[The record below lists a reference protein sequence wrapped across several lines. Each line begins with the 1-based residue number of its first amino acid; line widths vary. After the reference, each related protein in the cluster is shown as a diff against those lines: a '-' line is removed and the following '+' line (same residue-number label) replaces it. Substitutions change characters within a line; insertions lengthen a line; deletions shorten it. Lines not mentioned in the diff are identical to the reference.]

1 MQVFLFIISILLFIG
16 LVLVHEWGH
25 YIVARRNGVD
35 VEEYGLGFPPRAW
48 GKKLKSGMVL
58 SLNWLPLGGFVKLKG
73 EYDSDT
79 RAGSFGAASLRT
91 KSKILLAG
99 VTMNLLVGLGI
110 LTILALVGM
119 PKLLD
124 KNSII
129 GEDQFTVKSDTK
141 IVKQQVRAGTVQN
154 NSPASKIGLTGNDVI
169 LSITSDNKVHTTKTQ
184 EQLHDA
190 TTALAGQRVF
200 VTYKHNN
207 KLLTKQTQL
216 RSLDEAVANLKKQAG
231 LSSSDKITQV
241 KDPHLHKDNTKKVN
255 SEQDFYLAAGM
266 YAGDDVQISYVSNN
280 GQAKSKSATLDPE
293 GFFGVVNPV
302 NIQIQ
307 RSTWSAPVVALG
319 FTFQLTKLT
328 FIGLGHAI
336 GGLGST
342 IAGLTTGNKQAR
354 QNGQSSASSQV
365 GGPVAIVAVLW
376 GSGSYGITFI
386 LWIIAVLSL
395 TLAIMN
401 VLPIPALDGGRLAM
415 ILFSRGVFKKPLT
428 KFAEERMV
436 ATGMAVILSLV
447 VLITIV
453 DVKRFF

>member
-1 MQVFLFIISILLFIG
+1 MQVFLFIVAILLFIG

-48 GKKLKSGMVL
+48 GKKLKSGMIL
-58 SLNWLPLGGFVKLKG
+58 SVNWLPLGGFVKLKG
-73 EYDSDT
+73 EYDADT
-79 RAGSFGAASLRT
+79 RKGSFGAASLGV
-91 KSKILLAG
+91 KSRILLAG

-124 KNSII
+124 KSVV
-129 GEDQFTVKSDTK
+129 GEDQYTVASDTK
-141 IVKQQVRAGTVQN
+141 VVSQQVRAGTVQAD
-154 NSPASKIGLTGNDVI
+154 SPASKIGMAGRDVVVGVA
-169 LSITSDNKVHTTKTQ
+169 SGKDVRYVKTS
-184 EQLHDA
+184 EQLHNA
-190 TTALAGQRVF
+190 TSDFAGKTVT
-200 VTYKHNN
+200 VTYKRGSTTFV
-207 KLLTKQTQL
+207 KETTL
-216 RSLDEAVANLKKQAG
+216 RSKAEVDASLKTDNPKGNL
-231 LSSSDKITQV
+231 
-241 KDPHLHKDNTKKVN
+241 
-255 SEQDFYLAAGM
+255 
-266 YAGDDVQISYVSNN
+266 
-280 GQAKSKSATLDPE
+280 
-293 GFFGVVNPV
+293 GVEDPV

-307 RSTWSAPVVALG
+307 RSTWSAPVVAVG
-319 FTFQLTKLT
+319 FSLQLTKLT
-328 FIGLGHAI
+328 FVGLGHAI

-342 IAGLTTGNKQAR
+342 IAGLVTANKEAR
-354 QNGQSSASSQV
+354 QNGQTSASSQV

-395 TLAIMN
+395 TLALMN

-415 ILFSRGVFKKPLT
+415 ILFSRGLLKKPLS

>member
-1 MQVFLFIISILLFIG
+1 MQVFLFIVAILLFIG

-25 YIVARRNGVD
+25 YIAARRNGVD

-48 GKKLKSGMVL
+48 GKKLKSGMIL

-79 RAGSFGAASLRT
+79 RKGSFGAASLWA
-91 KSKILLAG
+91 KSKIMLAG

-110 LTILALVGM
+110 LTILALTGM

-124 KNSII
+124 KDSV
-129 GEDQFTVKSDTK
+129 GEDQYTVKSDTK
-141 IVKQQVRAGTVQN
+141 VISQQVRVGMVQG
-154 NSPASKIGLTGNDVI
+154 NSPGSKAGLSGKDVVVSIKSGNDI
-169 LSITSDNKVHTTKTQ
+169 RYTKTK

-190 TTALAGQRVF
+190 TQEFAGRAVAI
-200 VTYKHNN
+200 TYIHNG
-207 KLLTKQTQL
+207 KTITKGTKL
-216 RSLDEAVANLKKQAG
+216 RSLSYVVADLKKQAS
-231 LSSSDKITQV
+231 LENAQKISKVEDT
-241 KDPHLHKDNTKKVN
+241 KLAKDNIMAIK
-255 SEQDFYLAAGM
+255 SDSDFYLAAQM
-266 YAGDDVQISYVSNN
+266 YSGDDLRITYLNN
-280 GQAKSKSATLDPE
+280 DGKQETKTTQLNPQGFLGILDS
-293 GFFGVVNPV
+293 V
-302 NIQIQ
+302 NIQKQ
-307 RSTWSAPVVALG
+307 RSTWSAPVVAVG
-319 FTFQLTKLT
+319 FTVQLTKLT
-328 FIGLGHAI
+328 FIGLGHAL

-342 IAGLTTGNKQAR
+342 IAGLATGNQEAR

-376 GSGSYGITFI
+376 GSGSYGISFI

-401 VLPIPALDGGRLAM
+401 ILPIPALDGGRLAM
-415 ILFSRGVFKKPLT
+415 ILFSRGIFKKPLT
-428 KFAEERMV
+428 KVAEERMV
-436 ATGMAVILSLV
+436 ATGMAVILGLV

>member
-1 MQVFLFIISILLFIG
+1 MQVFLFIVAILLFIG

-25 YIVARRNGVD
+25 YIAARRNGVD

-48 GKKLKSGMVL
+48 GKKLKSGMIL

-79 RAGSFGAASLRT
+79 RKGSFGAASLWA
-91 KSKILLAG
+91 KSKIMLAG

-110 LTILALVGM
+110 LTILALTGM

-124 KNSII
+124 KDSV
-129 GEDQFTVKSDTK
+129 GEDQYTVASDTK
-141 IVKQQVRAGTVQN
+141 VISQQVRAGMVQD
-154 NSPASKIGLTGNDVI
+154 NSPASKIGMVGRDVVV
-169 LSITSDNKVHTTKTQ
+169 SIASGSDVRYVKTS
-184 EQLHDA
+184 EQLHNA
-190 TTALAGQRVF
+190 THDFAGKTVV
-200 VTYKHNN
+200 VTYKHNGATAI
-207 KLLTKQTQL
+207 KETKL
-216 RSLDEAVANLKKQAG
+216 RSSAEVQASLKTDNPKGNL
-231 LSSSDKITQV
+231 
-241 KDPHLHKDNTKKVN
+241 
-255 SEQDFYLAAGM
+255 
-266 YAGDDVQISYVSNN
+266 
-280 GQAKSKSATLDPE
+280 
-293 GFFGVVNPV
+293 GVEDPV
-302 NIQIQ
+302 NIQMQ

-319 FTFQLTKLT
+319 FTVQLTKLT
-328 FIGLGHAI
+328 FIGLGHAL

-342 IAGLTTGNKQAR
+342 IAGLATGNQEAR

-376 GSGSYGITFI
+376 GSGSYGISFI

-401 VLPIPALDGGRLAM
+401 ILPIPALDGGRLAM
-415 ILFSRGVFKKPLT
+415 ILFSRGIFKKPLT
-428 KFAEERMV
+428 KVAEERMV
-436 ATGMAVILSLV
+436 ATGMAVILGLV